1 MADGQTTPVGQVTK
15 LPHLD
20 SQSSVSLTTQ
30 VLPTSARTSTS
41 RKTTCGGQHS
51 SAPTSRS
58 AISATTTTT
67 TSALMTTSSAS
78 AVDGV
83 VARVAN
89 LNIKQRSSKQRG
101 KAHHGGK
108 SSSKSGRGGGK
119 DRSNASHNSS
129 TSATAAAS
137 NSTSTSTS
145 TKTLLSSS
153 QACGVAG
160 AVNESLRWEL
170 VLEDVDKERE
180 RIALYKMN
188 RRKRY
193 LAAAQAKGLRW
204 AMNYNSS
211 QTAVSPFSEDSGVEM
226 ACGASP
232 KAAYVD
238 FGTMQSLRPIPARRG
253 LQEAFVE
260 C

>member
-58 AISATTTTT
+58 AISATTTTLVT
-67 TSALMTTSSAS
+67 TASAS

-129 TSATAAAS
+129 TSATASAAAAS
-137 NSTSTSTS
+137 SSISTSA
-145 TKTLLSSS
+145 KTLLSSS